1 MELVTVDLVAAECA
15 ELFGNQ
21 FKVLP
26 STAEYITRLVN
37 PLVLEAG
44 TYKTVASILIYIQQ
58 KYRWIVT
65 HQSTSP
71 LYRKLRDTPAKSIL
85 AYLGKSLIGLLLVKA
100 SRHYARRFN
109 ILPTDN
115 YITPWDIVDTVM
127 FDVDYLVAG
136 SEVHIY
142 NTMVDLALI
151 FGKPIN
157 HELVVMINSEKYA
170 MTEEYLTG
178 MLICQHLTQGS
189 YSLTMFDVD
198 LSQEYAAYQYRYTS
212 ACQGKRYEVYISHTQ
227 YCFNDDLLTG
237 FIFGCA
243 IEKINDKL
251 YWRDLIDSDG
261 MKMTI
266 QL

>member
-1 MELVTVDLVAAECA
+1 MELVTVDLVVAECD
-15 ELFGNQ
+15 ELFGDQ

-37 PLVLEAG
+37 PLLIDAAEYGHVARIIQYINK
-44 TYKTVASILIYIQQ
+44 TYS
-58 KYRWIVT
+58 WIIT
-65 HQSTSP
+65 HQDTSAF
-71 LYRKLRDTPAKSIL
+71 YRKMRDTAAKSLL

-136 SEVHIY
+136 SEIHIY
-142 NTMVDLALI
+142 NTMVDLASI
-151 FGKPIN
+151 FGKPEN
-157 HELVVMINSEKYA
+157 HQLVVVINSEKYA

-198 LSQEYAAYQYRYTS
+198 LSQEYAAYQYRYAS
-212 ACQGKRYEVYISHTQ
+212 NCQGNQYEVHIAHTQ

-243 IEKINDKL
+243 IEKINDRP
-251 YWRDLIDSDG
+251 YWRDLIDSNG